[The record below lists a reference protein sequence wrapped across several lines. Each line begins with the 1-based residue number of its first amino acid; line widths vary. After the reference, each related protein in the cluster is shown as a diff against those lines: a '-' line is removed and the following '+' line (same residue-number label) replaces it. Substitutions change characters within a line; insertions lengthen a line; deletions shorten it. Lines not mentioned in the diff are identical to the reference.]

1 MRPLIETKAFPQS
14 LNGEVARVVSR
25 LVHEEDHQ
33 GSGNFCVQVQGELLE
48 IPNRLYYRSTLLDH
62 AIEGSE
68 LSHQISACLGTR
80 HHDGF
85 VRQRCLE
92 RLLPVRQ
99 PWVVPYVV
107 ALLGEYVLPIIM
119 LIEAHSR
126 SDELGLYG
134 EFLARNTQYLKKT
147 ERRVM
152 SYWDAYHRHPYPQYA
167 QYPGFLAMSAL
178 KNAANSAAAT
188 IDTDLSNRG
197 VNA

>member
-99 PWVVPYVV
+99 PWVVPYAV

-147 ERRVM
+147 ERRVT

-167 QYPGFLAMSAL
+167 QYPGFLAMNAL
-178 KNAANSAAAT
+178 KNAASSAAAT
-188 IDTDLSNRG
+188 IDADLSNRG